1 MAKSPLI
8 LAALA
13 KAACPQLN
21 FHEVKS
27 LSANSGGAYDT
38 ALLTATSGQHFVV
51 RVADSQAA
59 GAEQEVELRALKALV
74 ATDRMRLP

>member
-13 KAACPQLN
+13 KAAVPHLN

-27 LSANSGGAYDT
+27 LSTSTSGAFDT
-38 ALLTATSGQHFVV
+38 ALLTATSGEHYLIRIANRHFLNQSLQ
-51 RVADSQAA
+51 RDKDHTKMPKD
-59 GAEQEVELRALKALV
+59 L
-74 ATDRMRLP
+74 